1 VLGELSRRGIVM
13 DPAWFKPHFE
23 FRFHPTIGVHGPLH
37 FDLYDRWNERSIAGA
52 TYHVVHAGGR
62 AAFERPVNAAA
73 AEGRRI
79 ARFNA
84 FGHTQGSFRPQAA
97 RVNPDFPMTLDLRW
111 IQ

>member
-1 VLGELSRRGIVM
+1 MCGVRYR
-13 DPAWFKPHFE
+13 AWQPPSCL
-23 FRFHPTIGVHGPLH
+23 HPTIGVHGPLRV
-37 FDLYDRWNERSIAGA
+37 DLYDRWNERAIAGA

-62 AAFERPVNAAA
+62 AAVDRPVNAAA

-79 ARFNA
+79 ARFSA
-84 FGHTQGSFRPQAA
+84 FGHSQGSFTPKPI